1 MAYQLIDLYTNKVL
15 GNYETLAQAERD
27 ESHLIHEPNEVR
39 YEIKAPAK
47 PKPKAKAKSKKAK

>member
-1 MAYQLIDLYTNKVL
+1 MTYQLIDLYTNKVL
-15 GNYETLAQAERD
+15 GNYETLAEAERD

-47 PKPKAKAKSKKAK
+47 PKAKKTKKSDEE

>member
-27 ESHLIHEPNEVR
+27 ESHLVHEPKEVR

-47 PKPKAKAKSKKAK
+47 PKPKAKKTK